1 MSENTI
7 FWKIFTKRALIS
19 FFTMMLLFLSCI
31 LRVAVTAAAGF
42 NEEQLQR
49 NCYKLNIGNLRGTI
63 YDCNMVPI
71 TNNNQKIIAAVSP
84 TQRAITGISSLLEGD
99 ELENVLSI
107 LKKGEPAVC
116 EIPKDIKCD
125 GIVTTKIYENSGS
138 FTPAIHL
145 IGYTDSENK
154 GVSGIEA
161 AYDDLLYSKKRVT
174 VYFESDGKG
183 RILEGAEAVIENDTN
198 VTASG
203 VVTTLDINIQN
214 IAEKAAENIECGAV
228 IVAEANTGKIRAMV
242 SRPFFDCENINSYLN
257 REDSPLLNR
266 AICAYNVGSVFKPC
280 VAAVGI
286 ENGISN
292 FEYTCTGS
300 YEILD
305 RLFKCHE
312 RNGHGFIN
320 LSSALAFSCNT
331 FFYNFAQ
338 KITGEKIY
346 NMASSLSFGQ
356 SIKLCDGIYTAK
368 GSLQSKESLN
378 NPAMLANF
386 AIGQG
391 KLTLSPVSMLT
402 LYCAIASDGTY
413 YLPSVVESTVNNG
426 KTTLYDYGEKTRVM
440 NSETAKKLREHLTK
454 VITEGTGT
462 DACPTTVTAAGKTAT
477 AQTGKYE
484 NGAEISQGW
493 FCGFF
498 PAEEPKYVVIVF
510 SENTKKQIKTSNKIF
525 AEIADNITALNN

>member
-1 MSENTI
+1 
-7 FWKIFTKRALIS
+7 
-19 FFTMMLLFLSCI
+19 
-31 LRVAVTAAAGF
+31 
-42 NEEQLQR
+42 
-49 NCYKLNIGNLRGTI
+49 
-63 YDCNMVPI
+63 
-71 TNNNQKIIAAVSP
+71 
-84 TQRAITGISSLLEGD
+84 
-99 ELENVLSI
+99 
-107 LKKGEPAVC
+107 
-116 EIPKDIKCD
+116 
-125 GIVTTKIYENSGS
+125 
-138 FTPAIHL
+138 
-145 IGYTDSENK
+145 
-154 GVSGIEA
+154 
-161 AYDDLLYSKKRVT
+161 
-174 VYFESDGKG
+174 
-183 RILEGAEAVIENDTN
+183 
-198 VTASG
+198 
-203 VVTTLDINIQN
+203 
-214 IAEKAAENIECGAV
+214 
-228 IVAEANTGKIRAMV
+228 
-242 SRPFFDCENINSYLN
+242 
-257 REDSPLLNR
+257 
-266 AICAYNVGSVFKPC
+266 
-280 VAAVGI
+280 
-286 ENGISN
+286 
-292 FEYTCTGS
+292 
-300 YEILD
+300 
-305 RLFKCHE
+305 
-312 RNGHGFIN
+312 
-320 LSSALAFSCNT
+320 
-331 FFYNFAQ
+331 
-338 KITGEKIY
+338 
-346 NMASSLSFGQ
+346 MASSLSFGQ